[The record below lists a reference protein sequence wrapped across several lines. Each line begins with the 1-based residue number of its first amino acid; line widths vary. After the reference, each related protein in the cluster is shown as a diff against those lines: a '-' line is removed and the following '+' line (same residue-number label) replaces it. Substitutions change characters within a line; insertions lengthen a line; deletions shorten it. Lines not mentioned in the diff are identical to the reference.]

1 MRTGISW
8 LITIVIILAIW
19 PGLAVNAA
27 MEPLLVIEPGKDNPR
42 NSEGDIIELK
52 DGRLCLI
59 YTRFTGGSGDHA
71 TADLAMR
78 ISKDNGLNWSNDKI
92 VVRRMGGLNVMSVSL
107 LRLNSG
113 EIALFFHKCFPVCDE
128 SAISTKTWRFTP
140 EH

>member
-1 MRTGISW
+1 MRTATNY

-19 PGLAVNAA
+19 PGLAANAA
-27 MEPLLVIEPGKDNPR
+27 MESLLVIEPGKDNPR

-71 TADLAMR
+71 TGDLAMR
-78 ISKDNGLNWSNDKI
+78 TSKDNGLNWSDDKI

-107 LRLNSG
+107 LRLKSG
-113 EIALFFHKCFPVCDE
+113 EIALFFLRKT
-128 SAISTKTWRFTP
+128 STEDCRP
-140 EH
+140 LMCI